1 MGVRIR
7 LRRVGRKKQA
17 SYRVVVAEQSAARDG
32 SYIEAIGFYNPRRQ
46 PAELRLDMDR
56 VAYWIGNGAT
66 PSETASE
73 LIRKAKKGGDAKVK
87 IYSGEEQP
95 EKETSPTAVRARRS
109 ERTKP
114 KVKET
119 PAPAEVENAI
129 AHDADGHKP
138 VEGDPVAEAHAQPHP
153 DAAREDAAAAK
164 ADAEE

>member
-1 MGVRIR
+1 MGARIR

-46 PAELRLDMDR
+46 PAELER
-56 VAYWIGNGAT
+56 VDFWIGNGAQPT
-66 PSETASE
+66 ETAAE

-87 IYSGEEQP
+87 IYTGEEQP
-95 EKETSPTAVRARRS
+95 DKETSPTAIRARRS

-114 KVKET
+114 TVKA
-119 PAPAEVENAI
+119 APSPEQIEGAI

-138 VEGDPVAEAHAQPHP
+138 EEGDPVAEAHAQPHP
-153 DAAREDAAAAK
+153 DAAREDAAEAK
-164 ADAEE
+164 AEEA

>member
-46 PAELRLDMDR
+46 PAELRLDLDR
-56 VAYWIGNGAT
+56 VDYWLGNGAT
-66 PSETASE
+66 PTETAAE

-87 IYSGEEQP
+87 IYTGEEQP
-95 EKETSPTAVRARRS
+95 EKETSPSAVRARRS

-114 KVKET
+114 QVKAAT
-119 PAPAEVENAI
+119 PTPAEVENAI
-129 AHDADGHKP
+129 AHDEDGHKP
-138 VEGDPVAEAHAQPHP
+138 VEGDPVTEAHAQPHP
-153 DAAREDAAAAK
+153 DAAREAAAEAK
-164 ADAEE
+164 ASEE